1 MLVSERSPL
10 GALQHPYPGL
20 RAFEPHES
28 FLFFGRETHTE
39 ELLRRLARNRFLA
52 VVGSSGGG
60 KSSLIRAGLVPA
72 LYRGHLVGST
82 SHWRIAIMR
91 PGGAPI
97 DAMATALAAPEV
109 LGPEGDRARREALR
123 ATSLGLVQVVRGTRL
138 EPRESLLLVVDQF
151 EELFRFA
158 GERREGDAGAEA
170 GLFVSQLL
178 QAAEQPE
185 VSIYVVLTMRS
196 DFLGDCA
203 QFPGLPEALNRGQYL
218 IPRLTREQ
226 RQQAIEGPLH
236 LAGIGI
242 RPPVVQTLLNEAGD
256 DPDQLPVL
264 QHALLRTFRRWQ
276 AAAAEGDVGFG
287 HYEAAGG
294 ITQALNNHAQEICAA
309 LAESDRALTE
319 KIFRCLTT
327 TEAGRTVRRPARF
340 ARLCEVVGAAAA
352 SDKERASGIIRRFA
366 DPEHS
371 LLLLSS
377 RELGDDTVVDISHES
392 LIRKWSALSEWAA
405 QEAKSADWYRDL
417 ARDALRHRSGEGALY
432 RDPDLRRTLQKRDE
446 ERWNPAWAARYWPA
460 GDPSFEEINEF
471 LRLSDKTQ
479 REDREREAARQR
491 KELEDARRLAKA
503 HKRVSTLTV
512 LLLLTGV
519 VAAAVIFY
527 QDWKSKRD
535 IAVKT
540 REVLET
546 QAALN
551 QLQLRAASF
560 DSMLVGTRRKLLTAS
575 EADRK
580 RLEAQLEQL
589 NKDRRDS
596 QTEAD
601 RLRGQLVVLQNA
613 DALQT
618 SDHGALLKRIE
629 ELQKQL
635 AQATAERDDLKSQLA
650 DIDRTEQASQTE
662 NRLNAALRRISELER
677 LAEPPLFVVLP
688 QYSVV
693 HLKQG
698 ALAER
703 VALCLG
709 DVARLKSSQSQIWVW
724 TTSGKEPLPMPFR
737 DDEKRARDVLAPL
750 AKEGCKPDGAS
761 GRSCF
766 VVQKEKTNMGEAQ
779 QLGSFLLGGVPYK
792 LVATGWHLDS
802 TGTDTISLAIYP
814 APRPPASAK

>member
-1 MLVSERSPL
+1 
-10 GALQHPYPGL
+10 
-20 RAFEPHES
+20 
-28 FLFFGRETHTE
+28 LFFGRETHTE

-97 DAMATALAAPEV
+97 DSMAGALADPAV
-109 LGPEGDRARREALR
+109 LGPEGSSRREALR
-123 ATSLGLVQVVRGTRL
+123 ATSLGLVEVMRDARL

-158 GERREGDAGAEA
+158 GETREGDAEA

-242 RPPVVQTLLNEAGD
+242 RPAVVQTLLNEAGD

-276 AAAAEGDVGFG
+276 AAGAEGDVSFA

-294 ITQALNNHAQEICAA
+294 ITQALNNHAEEICAA
-309 LAESDRALTE
+309 MAESDRALTE

-340 ARLCEVVGAAAA
+340 ARLCEVVGVTAAEDREQAA
-352 SDKERASGIIRRFA
+352 RIIRRFA
-366 DPEHS
+366 DRENS

-392 LIRKWSALSEWAA
+392 LIRKWSALSDWAA
-405 QEAKSADWYRDL
+405 LEAKSADWYRDL

-432 RDPDLRRTLQKRDE
+432 RDPDLRRTLQRRDE
-446 ERWNPAWAARYWPA
+446 EDWNPAWAAQYWPA

-503 HKRVSTLTV
+503 HKRVSTLTA
-512 LLLLTGV
+512 LLLLTGA

-535 IAVKT
+535 IDQKTQEVLDKQAELAKVQKDADDFQSALAKT
-540 REVLET
+540 RAE
-546 QAALN
+546 
-551 QLQLRAASF
+551 
-560 DSMLVGTRRKLLTAS
+560 LLTAGDA
-575 EADRK
+575 ERK
-580 RLEAQLEQL
+580 KLEARLEQL
-589 NKDRRDS
+589 NNDRRDS

-601 RLRGQLVVLQNA
+601 RLRGQLVVLQSA
-613 DALQT
+613 EALQT
-618 SDHGALLKRIE
+618 SDHGGLLKRIE

-635 AQATAERDDLKSQLA
+635 AQATGERDELKSQIA
-650 DIDRTEQASQTE
+650 EIDRSEQAVQAYQTE
-662 NRLNAALRRISELER
+662 TRLKAALRRISELER
-677 LAEPPLFVVLP
+677 LTEPPTFVVLP

-698 ALAER
+698 TLADR

-709 DVARLKSSQSQIWVW
+709 DVARLRSSQSRIWVW
-724 TTSGKEPLPMPFR
+724 ITSGKEPLPIPFR
-737 DDEKRARDVLAPL
+737 DDEKRAREILAPL
-750 AKEGCKPDGAS
+750 GKEGCKPDGAS

-766 VVQKEKTNMGEAQ
+766 VVQKEKTDMGESQ
-779 QLGSFLLGGVPYK
+779 ELGSFILGGIPYK